1 MANNTIKIADSSS
14 EIRRCYGVMKQLRDL
29 ATPEDFE
36 QRVSVQQKEGYTL
49 AFVESEGQVV
59 AVAGFRYY
67 HMLATGKTLY
77 VDDLVTDEARRS
89 ERFGEA
95 LIQWLIELARSSH
108 CRMFSLDSGTQR
120 RRAHR
125 FYFMQGMH
133 IANYHFELPLS

>member
-1 MANNTIKIADSSS
+1 MANNIKIADSS
-14 EIRRCYGVMKQLRDL
+14 EIRRCYPVMKQLRDVSS
-29 ATPEDFE
+29 PEDFE
-36 QRVSVQQKEGYTL
+36 QRVAVQQKEGYTI
-49 AFVESEGQVV
+49 AFVECDGQVV

-77 VDDLVTDEARRS
+77 VDDLITDEARRS
-89 ERFGEA
+89 EGFGEE
-95 LIQWLIELARSSH
+95 LMQWLMELARSSN

>member
-1 MANNTIKIADSSS
+1 MAVSIKIADSQG
-14 EIRRCYGVMKQLRDL
+14 EIRRCFPVMKQLRDV
-29 ATPEDFE
+29 TSPEDFE
-36 QRVSVQQKEGYTL
+36 QRVSVQAREGYQL
-49 AFVESEGQVV
+49 AFVESDGEVV
-59 AVAGFRYY
+59 ALAGFRFY

-95 LIQWLIELARSSH
+95 LMQWLIELARKSD
-108 CRMFSLDSGTQR
+108 CRMFSLDSGVR
-120 RRAHR
+120 RGRAHR